1 METMHP
7 LSHRPILIAERNPA
21 DLLTITRRIR
31 AHQTH
36 EPVIGFR
43 DAQGVIDYLEQA
55 LRLPRQIALPGVLF
69 TDVLLPRID
78 GISLITWIR
87 RQPALRSLQI
97 DVISAS
103 ENPEHRDHAL
113 QAGARGF
120 HAKFPSEAVFAEL
133 IYSPPP
139 SVEAFHVA

>member
-1 METMHP
+1 MHS
-7 LSHRPILIAERNPA
+7 LSHRPILIAERSPA

-31 AHQTH
+31 ALQTH

-55 LRLPRQIALPGVLF
+55 LRLPRQIALPGILF

-78 GISLITWIR
+78 GFALITWIR
-87 RQPALRSLQI
+87 RQSALQHLQI

-103 ENPEHRDHAL
+103 TNPEHRERAL
-113 QAGARGF
+113 RVGARGF
-120 HAKFPSEAVFAEL
+120 HAKFPDESGFAEM
-133 IYSPPP
+133 IQSAPARQ
-139 SVEAFHVA
+139 EALPIG